1 MRTLKIILMTLI
13 VILTHQGINA
23 QTINAQLHSRFI
35 GYGINE
41 LYIYLTLQEDRQPVS
56 QTKPHMRIPV
66 NDNGTF
72 VLVMPK
78 VVTGGYTVRNFM
90 GKVMGIYDNLY
101 VSNESTLT
109 MMDVRANAQEMLSE
123 YFGPCDDSTRGSKI
137 GFYVHATKAV
147 SISGT
152 NLNITFREGWNLMVV
167 DNKAESIWVASGLSS
182 GWNWGTD

>member
-13 VILTHQGINA
+13 VILTHQSINA
-23 QTINAQLHSRFI
+23 QTINAQLHNRFI

-56 QTKPHMRIPV
+56 QTKPLMHIPV
-66 NDNGTF
+66 SDNGTF
-72 VLVMPK
+72 VLMMPK
-78 VVTGGYTVRNFM
+78 VTSGGYTVRNFM

-101 VSNESTLT
+101 VSNESILT
-109 MMDVRANAQEMLSE
+109 MMDIRANAQGTLSE

-137 GFYVHATKAV
+137 GFYVHATNTV
-147 SISGT
+147 TISGT
-152 NLNITFREGWNLMVV
+152 SINVTFREGWNLMVV
-167 DNKAESIWVASGLSS
+167 DNKSNSICVTSNLDS